1 VRSILPEWLYEKISN
16 DYLKDYLYEIRIR
29 LGKPI
34 IVGYK
39 NNYEKITFRDGY
51 DNRFIIATADLI
63 KYIISSAT
71 KHSLYAYN
79 DEIKEG
85 YITTDN
91 GIRIGIC
98 GEVVYNNG
106 EISTLKNITSLNLR
120 ISHEVYNCSRKIIDL
135 IASNGLVKNTL
146 IISPPGAGK
155 TTIIR
160 DITKKLSNE
169 KNVTN
174 ILVVDERFEIAG
186 SHNAMFDLGDGVDVI
201 SGSKKSFAF
210 EGCLKTMNPSVIVTD
225 EISKEE
231 DIEEIKQAIRSG
243 VKVIATAHAENVND
257 LKIKKYLSSLID
269 GRYFE
274 RVVVLS
280 KRNGVG
286 TIESVYDEN
295 LKGIYL
301 PYLIWS

>member
-1 VRSILPEWLYEKISN
+1 M
-16 DYLKDYLYEIRIR
+16 
-29 LGKPI
+29 
-34 IVGYK
+34 
-39 NNYEKITFRDGY
+39 
-51 DNRFIIATADLI
+51 
-63 KYIISSAT
+63 
-71 KHSLYAYN
+71 
-79 DEIKEG
+79 
-85 YITTDN
+85 
-91 GIRIGIC
+91 
-98 GEVVYNNG
+98 
-106 EISTLKNITSLNLR
+106 
-120 ISHEVYNCSRKIIDL
+120 

-155 TTIIR
+155 TTLIR

-186 SHNAMFDLGDGVDVI
+186 AYNAMFDLGDSVDVI

-295 LKGIYL
+295 
-301 PYLIWS
+301 